1 MPDSNKIVM
10 NAALPDDRPQE
21 KREKDYRSVEI
32 AAASIAT
39 FMNVKPAALF
49 ATVFDQWYVG
59 SCVPHG
65 FYTMLEY
72 EGILPPTF
80 NQSQLRAYRKRSNYP
95 VPGSIG
101 VDMLDK
107 IRAGQSGDFP
117 TPPGFT
123 EAKATTMD
131 LILGD
136 KVIKDFKYFQHL
148 DAKGVQD
155 FTLVP
160 PDVAQGK
167 AVAIFIFATEEEWSE
182 ESVEIK
188 SPDLA
193 RANAAV
199 THCVCLV
206 PNGDF
211 TENGKQWLTVHDSA
225 KFGGRHLRYITY
237 DFLLKRAYFSAKV
250 YAAGSLPTV
259 PNDHT
264 NMKPNTPC
272 QFNDTSDAVKDLQS
286 FLASQGKLQPYLV
299 TGFYG
304 PLTAKAVLWWQL
316 ENWNKFFGGVPKL
329 LDLGGKYWGEQSI
342 SAMLP

>member
-1 MPDSNKIVM
+1 M
-10 NAALPDDRPQE
+10 NSALPDDRPQE
-21 KREKDYRSVEI
+21 KKDKDYRSIEI
-32 AAASIAT
+32 VAASIAT
-39 FMNVKPAALF
+39 FQNVKPTSLF

-95 VPGSIG
+95 SSGSIG

-107 IRAGQSGDFP
+107 IRAGQSGDFA

-123 EAKATTMD
+123 EAQATAMD
-131 LILGD
+131 LIAGD

-148 DAKGVQD
+148 DAKGIQD
-155 FTLVP
+155 FTLIP
-160 PDVAQGK
+160 PDIAQGK

-182 ESVEIK
+182 ELVEVK
-188 SPDLA
+188 SPDLVKE
-193 RANAAV
+193 NAEV
-199 THCVCLV
+199 RHCVCLI

-211 TENGKQWLTVHDSA
+211 TENGNQWLTVHDSA

-237 DFLLKRAYFSAKV
+237 DFLLKRAYFSGEV
-250 YAAGSLPTV
+250 YATGSLPTV
-259 PNDHT
+259 PNNQT
-264 NMKPNTPC
+264 NMKPTTPC
-272 QFNDTSDAVKDLQS
+272 QFNDTSDAVKELQS
-286 FLASQGKLQPYLV
+286 FLVFQGKLETYLM

-316 ENWNKFFGGVPKL
+316 ENWQKFTDGVPSL
-329 LDLGGKYWGEQSI
+329 LELGGKYWGKESI
-342 SAMLP
+342 AAINL